1 MNERKWHYL
10 ARLSKP
16 VFGLILASLFAAN
29 PGIAQEKSVRPGI
42 NDPFKD
48 PDLERF
54 IGVFEGESREIFAQ
68 RNEIVSAC
76 KLKPGMVIADIGAG
90 TGLFTKLFSDAV
102 GPKGKIYAV
111 DIAQKFLDHIN
122 QRCKENGIKNVETVL
137 GTDVSANLPENSVD
151 MVFICDTY
159 HHFEFPERMLQSIRK
174 ALKSEGQIVLIDFHR
189 IEGKSKQWT
198 LDHVRAGQEVFTR
211 EVRDAGFEQVEDNAL
226 LKENYFVRF
235 KKS

>member
-1 MNERKWHYL
+1 MNERKRHYL
-10 ARLSKP
+10 AHLSKS
-16 VFGLILASLFAAN
+16 VFGLILASLLAAN
-29 PGIAQEKSVRPGI
+29 PGTAQEKSVRPGI

-76 KLKPGMVIADIGAG
+76 KLKPGMVIADVGAG

-102 GPKGKIYAV
+102 GP
-111 DIAQKFLDHIN
+111 
-122 QRCKENGIKNVETVL
+122 NGIKNVETVL

-174 ALKSEGQIVLIDFHR
+174 ALKPEGQIVLIDFHR

-198 LDHVRAGQEVFTR
+198 LDHVRAGQEVFTG
-211 EVRDAGFEQVEDNAL
+211 EVREAGFEQVEDNAL